1 VRVAL
6 RSLGFTVPKPEIS
19 QIMHAQGVPKPKFKR
34 GPPGRG
40 QQSYHASQ
48 LLLAQV
54 PFQRIAAQKIL
65 ERDPTEEVERA
76 LLLFDPE
83 QRGYIEVD
91 DIRRVARELGETGLT
106 EDEIHA
112 MVEEFDYDGTGS
124 VAKEAFYAI
133 CLQ

>member
-1 VRVAL
+1 M

-19 QIMHAQGVPKPKFKR
+19 HLMHTQGVPKPQFKR

-40 QQSYHASQ
+40 QQAYHASQ
-48 LLLAQV
+48 LLLPQV
-54 PFQRIAAQKIL
+54 AFQRIAAQKIF

-91 DIRRVARELGETGLT
+91 DIRRVSRDLGETGLT
-106 EDEIHA
+106 EDEIQA